1 VDRSRPRRRSSLT
14 EHLNREAIMRC
25 WSYFFLIAALG
36 AQTQTGEVT
45 SRDEA
50 PTFQSSVNLVRIPVV
65 VRDKAGHTVGGLQ
78 KSDFHLTD
86 SGKPQEI
93 AQFALEGSAAAKT
106 SLQQSKSGLPD
117 EAAEAKPVAPT
128 RFVAFVFDDVHLT
141 PDELAN
147 VRVAALKHIEHGIP
161 PEERVAI
168 LTLSGNLSLELTND
182 LAKFRETLAKL
193 VAIPP
198 RSHFPPASFYMAE
211 QFMRNTGDEALGC
224 SATPAG
230 VVTCDSRMPQILA
243 TQVAVTADCLHLT
256 GFQIAEAPPIARAT
270 LRAVYNEGANAT
282 YNSFHILNNIVRL
295 LGSMPGDRIMILVS
309 PGIYLPDELQRSLND
324 SIDRATRSGVIVNTL
339 DARGVYAI
347 DPSVGVAG
355 CALTDPQTQ
364 QQIAA
369 FDHNAITLQGSILT
383 NLADSTGGTAVS
395 DNDFLG
401 GFNRLANPPDYVYYL
416 GYYPKE
422 LKQDGK
428 YHEIK
433 VTLANGQGLSLH
445 ARKGYWAPA
454 HVEDAA
460 EASTREIGEAV
471 FSRDELSDLP
481 LDIDTRF
488 YKTTPTDAKLR
499 ITAHLDIRHLRLR
512 KADDRNRNDVTVVC
526 ALFDSNGNY
535 LKGVQKVVELRL
547 KDENVEHRRNLGL
560 TMNADFD
567 VKRGGYMI
575 RVVARDAE
583 GQQMA
588 TANDVMEIP

>member
-1 VDRSRPRRRSSLT
+1 
-14 EHLNREAIMRC
+14 MRC

-50 PTFQSSVNLVRIPVV
+50 PTFQSSVNLVRVPVV
-65 VRDKAGHTVGGLQ
+65 VRDKAGHPVGGLQ

-93 AQFALEGSAAAKT
+93 AQFALEGGAGAKT
-106 SLQQSKSGLPD
+106 SLQQSKAGLPD

-141 PDELAN
+141 TDQLAN

-161 PEERVAI
+161 PEERVGI

-193 VAIPP
+193 AAIPTHT
-198 RSHFPPASFYMAE
+198 HFPPASFYMAE
-211 QFMRNTGDEALGC
+211 QFMRNPGDESL
-224 SATPAG
+224 
-230 VVTCDSRMPQILA
+230 TCTSSTDGSTISCDPRIPPVLA
-243 TQVAVTADCLHLT
+243 TQIAVTADCLHLT
-256 GFQIAEAPPIARAT
+256 GYQIPEAPPIARAT
-270 LRAVYNEGANAT
+270 LRAVYNEGASET
-282 YNSFHILNNIVRL
+282 FNSFHILNNIVRL
-295 LGSMPGDRIMILVS
+295 LGSMPGDRVMILVS
-309 PGIYLPDELQRSLND
+309 PGIYLPDDLQRSLNE
-324 SIDRATRSGVIVNTL
+324 SIDRATRSGVIINTL
-339 DARGVYAI
+339 DARGVYTI
-347 DPSVGVAG
+347 DPSVGVTG
-355 CALTDPQTQ
+355 CTLTTPQSQ
-364 QQIAA
+364 QQIATL
-369 FDHNAITLQGSILT
+369 DHQAITAQGLILT

-395 DNDFLG
+395 DNDFLS

-416 GYYPKE
+416 GYYPRE
-422 LKQDGK
+422 LKPDGK

-433 VTLANGQGLSLH
+433 VTLASGQGLSLH
-445 ARKGYWAPA
+445 ARKGYWAPT
-454 HVEDAA
+454 HVENAV

-481 LDIDTRF
+481 LDIDTGF
-488 YKTTPTDAKLR
+488 YKTTPTDAKLK

-512 KADDRNRNDVTVVC
+512 KADDRNRNDITVVC
-526 ALFDSNGNY
+526 ALFDGNGNY

-547 KDENVEHRRNLGL
+547 KDENLDHRRTLGL
-560 TMNADFD
+560 TMNSDFD
-567 VKRGGYMI
+567 VKRGAYMI

-588 TANDVMEIP
+588 TANDVVEIP